1 MIPDPDFGPRR
12 MRGQSVCMSEGAMP
26 SASHPP
32 FPFESRVT
40 GEGGFSLVEVL
51 VASAVLMTGLIAVA
65 QMFVMSTHKNMDAR
79 RVTTTAVLAQ
89 QKIEQL
95 RALAW
100 GFDEFG
106 LPVSDFSSNITI
118 TPPASAGGVG
128 VQASPGNTLTMSTPG
143 YVDYLDAYGAWVGT
157 GAAPPNGAVYVR
169 RWSVEPLP
177 TNPNNTLV
185 FQVLVGRISPA
196 GPPTDLARQVTLKTR
211 KSI

>member
-1 MIPDPDFGPRR
+1 
-12 MRGQSVCMSEGAMP
+12 MS
-26 SASHPP
+26 S
-32 FPFESRVT
+32 ESRPICPVSSRSG

-51 VASAVLMTGLIAVA
+51 VAAAILMTGLIAVA
-65 QMFVMSTHKNMDAR
+65 QMFIASTNQNMEAR

-106 LPVSDFSSNITI
+106 LPVSDFSTDIAV
-118 TPPASAGGVG
+118 TPPTPSGGVG
-128 VQASPGNTLTMSTPG
+128 LQASPDYSLFTSASG
-143 YVDYLDAYGAWVGT
+143 YVDYLDAYGNWVGT
-157 GAAPPNGAVYVR
+157 GPTPPANAIYVR
-169 RWSVEPLP
+169 RWSIDPLP

-185 FQVLVGRISPA
+185 FQVLVGRISPS
-196 GPPTDLARQVTLKTR
+196 GPPTDLGRQVSLKTR

>member
-1 MIPDPDFGPRR
+1 
-12 MRGQSVCMSEGAMP
+12 MSTQAMS
-26 SASHPP
+26 SASPP
-32 FPFESRVT
+32 VRPFLRRIS

-51 VASAVLMTGLIAVA
+51 VATVVLTTGLIAVA
-65 QMFVMSTHKNMDAR
+65 QMFVASTNQNMDAR

-106 LPVSDFSSNITI
+106 LPVSDFGSNITV
-118 TPPASAGGVG
+118 TPPVSSGGVG
-128 VQASPGNTLTMSTPG
+128 LQASPPNTLTTSTTG

-157 GAAPPNGAVYVR
+157 GTAPPQNAIYVR

-196 GPPTDLARQVTLKTR
+196 GPPSDLGRQVSLKTR